1 MGKIFC
7 LMGKS
12 SSGKDTIF
20 KQLQNDDDLK
30 LKPIITYTT
39 RPKRVNETNGVEY
52 YFIDED
58 ILESYKMKDKVI
70 EQRIYNT
77 VNGNWYYATLDDG
90 QINLDMHDY
99 ILIVTLEAYKNLK
112 FYFGEESIFPLY
124 VTLDDG
130 IRLERALKR
139 EREQN
144 NPNYDELCRRFL
156 ADNIDF
162 NIDKLEDCGVNKHY
176 KNNDLKECICKIK
189 YDILNVKLRTNK
201 LL

>member
-58 ILESYKMKDKVI
+58 ILESYKTKDKVI

-77 VNGNWYYATLDDG
+77 VNGDWYYATLDDG

-176 KNNDLKECICKIK
+176 KNDDLKECICKIK